1 MRMSEE
7 PKPTRKQLSTYAD
20 AITAFAT
27 AQLVGFIL
35 LMAHGDCFTRNV
47 LGGIGYAVGIGVAV
61 NLGYLSLVVLCHAKD
76 GNFGKEEGVIRGIR
90 YTIIVVDLFATASIP
105 LAINYGWQHGR
116 FFIDCK
122 ASC

>member
-1 MRMSEE
+1 MSDE
-7 PKPTRKQLSTYAD
+7 PADMRKQLSTYAD

-35 LMAHGDCFTRNV
+35 LMTHGDCFTKNV
-47 LGGIGYAVGIGVAV
+47 LSGIGYAVGIGAAV
-61 NLGYLSLVVLCHAKD
+61 NLFYLSLVILCQSKD
-76 GNFGKEEGVIRGIR
+76 DCLSKEAGVIRKIR
-90 YTIIVVDLFATASIP
+90 YAIILVDLVATVLIP
-105 LAINYGWQHGR
+105 LAIYYGWHHGQ

>member
-1 MRMSEE
+1 MSDET
-7 PKPTRKQLSTYAD
+7 KDMRKQLSTYAD

-35 LMAHGDCFTRNV
+35 LMTHGDCFTKNV
-47 LGGIGYAVGIGVAV
+47 LSGIGYAVGVGVAV
-61 NLGYLSLVVLCHAKD
+61 NLCYLSLVILCHPKD
-76 GNFGKEEGVIRGIR
+76 DTLGKEEGVIRQIR
-90 YTIIVVDLFATASIP
+90 YAIIVVDLFATALIP
-105 LAINYGWQHGR
+105 LAISYGWQHGQ